1 MSKELTPDSLSQL
14 LSRSQQS
21 PSPLLL
27 FVWGPHCAPCKALAE
42 RLRYY
47 HKQHDLPELWRLNGE
62 AHVNWC
68 QQQDIRQ
75 LPELRWIERGRVV
88 RRLSGIISDAELRA
102 FLWPPQFTV
111 AKVSLATDQSG
122 GGSFTSEGGDAVSDR
137 DIPLSIE
144 AKVSAVTAALANG
157 DDTQLATLLQS
168 LSDEQSRVPEF
179 QRARSWLALS
189 QTRLPLSF
197 HSSDAQSQPHNEHL
211 AHRLHTLR
219 DAFFELGRRQ
229 QWPQALDL
237 LSRQLME
244 VSGLDTSA
252 SLMSTADPAA
262 WSGADLEAEFEADHA
277 GDTVVESVHR
287 AGQAQTVDGEYDA
300 LVGLVVA
307 LLDLVPDRRAVHQW
321 RQQHKRRLAPVR
333 R

>member
-1 MSKELTPDSLSQL
+1 MSAKRTDMSKELTPESLTQL

-21 PSPLLL
+21 LGPGLL

-47 HKQHDLPELWRLNGE
+47 QKRHDLPELWRLNGD
-62 AHVNWC
+62 AHIDWC
-68 QQQDIRQ
+68 QQQGIRQ
-75 LPELRWIERGRVV
+75 LPELRWIEQGQVQ

-102 FLWPPQFTV
+102 FLWPPQLPGEMD
-111 AKVSLATDQSG
+111 ALATDQPG
-122 GGSFTSEGGDAVSDR
+122 GESFPSEGGDGAFDPN
-137 DIPLSIE
+137 IPLSIE

-157 DDTQLATLLQS
+157 DDIQLATLLQS

-189 QTRLPLSF
+189 QAFLPLSSY
-197 HSSDAQSQPHNEHL
+197 SSDAQPHDEHL
-211 AHRLHTLR
+211 VHRLHRLR
-219 DAFFELGRRQ
+219 DGFFELGRRQ

-237 LSRQLME
+237 LSSHLTE
-244 VSGLDTSA
+244 VSVLNASA
-252 SLMSTADPAA
+252 SLTSVTTAGITSESDNKTDPTDNTAVESA
-262 WSGADLEAEFEADHA
+262 NQVGQVREYEA
-277 GDTVVESVHR
+277 VVE
-287 AGQAQTVDGEYDA
+287 
-300 LVGLVVA
+300 LIVA

-321 RQQHKRRLAPVR
+321 RQQHKHKLARVR